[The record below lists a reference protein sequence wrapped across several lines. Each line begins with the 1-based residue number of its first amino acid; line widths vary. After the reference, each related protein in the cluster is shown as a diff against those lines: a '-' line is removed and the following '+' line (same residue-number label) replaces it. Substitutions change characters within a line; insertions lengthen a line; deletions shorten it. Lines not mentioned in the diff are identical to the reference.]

1 MAARLE
7 KHINTYQ
14 LHDHVQSAYR
24 NRHSTE
30 TALLRVHHDITLALD
45 GNACVALVML
55 DLSAAFDVIDH
66 NILIERMEYAFGV
79 TGPALSW
86 IKSYLSSRSQ
96 QIAVGSTLS
105 KEFLLHC
112 GVPQGSVLGPR
123 LYCMFSKPIG
133 EICRKHD
140 MYYHC
145 YADDTQ
151 VYLIINP
158 KDSWDNIA
166 DRLEQCLS
174 DIENWMQNNILKL
187 NQEKTELIIFTPK
200 HKSNEF
206 SGRQLAFGG
215 SVITNAACVKNLG
228 VFFDSKLSMECQ
240 INSVTRSCY
249 FHLRNIGRIRSL
261 VTEDACRTLVRSLIT
276 SRLDYGNALLHGVNS
291 VSLQKLQ
298 KIQNTAA
305 RLVTR
310 LKKHEHITPIL
321 MTLHWLPV
329 AYRTKYKIILYTFK
343 ALQKMA
349 PVYIQELVQVYRP
362 HRTLRSGDSLSLL
375 KPPGGPLTIYR

>member
-1 MAARLE
+1 MQSPRLNCTAVAARLE

-140 MYYHC
+140 MCYHC

-206 SGRQLAFGG
+206 
-215 SVITNAACVKNLG
+215 
-228 VFFDSKLSMECQ
+228 
-240 INSVTRSCY
+240 
-249 FHLRNIGRIRSL
+249 LRKFL
-261 VTEDACRTLVRSLIT
+261 
-276 SRLDYGNALLHGVNS
+276 
-291 VSLQKLQ
+291 
-298 KIQNTAA
+298 
-305 RLVTR
+305 
-310 LKKHEHITPIL
+310 
-321 MTLHWLPV
+321 
-329 AYRTKYKIILYTFK
+329 
-343 ALQKMA
+343 
-349 PVYIQELVQVYRP
+349 
-362 HRTLRSGDSLSLL
+362 
-375 KPPGGPLTIYR
+375 